1 MTFWKSW
8 RAVKLSKLIKALLI
22 SGFLLS
28 GCNRVAT
35 PTEVNAGFDNG
46 DYASVTLYI
55 ANHYVVVNH

>member
-1 MTFWKSW
+1 M
-8 RAVKLSKLIKALLI
+8 KLSKLIKALLI